1 MQMMTQQQVQEIN
14 NKCKNNWKF
23 DTTYYI
29 YHQEKTLIK
38 RIIIDDES
46 YLEFTLGYNYKNQIQ
61 INISK
66 YYNQKHIGTSTSESL
81 GKSKVL
87 EETSYKRK
95 GINNLIIKTQN
106 LTDDELLKINTETK
120 VDSGYE
126 IIMPSS
132 VF

>member
-14 NKCKNNWKF
+14 NNCKNNWKF
-23 DTTYYI
+23 DVMYFKF
-29 YHQEKTLIK
+29 HQKKELTK

-46 YLEFTLGYNYKNQIQ
+46 YLEFNLGYNSQNQIQ
-61 INISK
+61 LRISK
-66 YYNQKHIGTSTSESL
+66 YYTQKHIGTATSEGL

-106 LTDDELLKINTETK
+106 LTDDELLKINAETK
-120 VDSGYE
+120 VINNG
-126 IIMPSS
+126 IFVPSS
-132 VF
+132 EF

>member
-1 MQMMTQQQVQEIN
+1 MQMMTKQQVQEIN
-14 NKCKNNWKF
+14 NKCKNNWEF

-46 YLEFTLGYNYKNQIQ
+46 YLQFKLNYNSKNQIQ
-61 INISK
+61 LRISK
-66 YYNQKHIGTSTSESL
+66 FYTQKHIGTATSEGL

-106 LTDDELLKINTETK
+106 LTNDELLKINTETK
-120 VDSGYE
+120 VIDNG
-126 IIMPSS
+126 IFIPSP

>member
-14 NKCKNNWKF
+14 DKCKNNWEF
-23 DTTYYI
+23 NTTYYV

-46 YLEFTLGYNYKNQIQ
+46 YLEFNLGYNSKNQIQ
-61 INISK
+61 LHISK
-66 YYNQKHIGTSTSESL
+66 YYTQKHIGTATSEGL

-106 LTDDELLKINTETK
+106 LTDDELLKINAETK
-120 VDSGYE
+120 VINNG
-126 IIMPSS
+126 IFVPSS
-132 VF
+132 EF